1 MITHKYSNDAMK
13 TIKNLML
20 VAFAAT
26 SVIACQKEMAD
37 MNDVPSTGEV
47 VTFSASV
54 EDAETKT
61 AIHYEDGVKNF
72 STLFTSADVITVNGV
87 RSMANVLNEET
98 QEEEYKEGVKPSAD
112 QKSITFDV
120 EGVTSPYFA
129 VTGAHAKEYYAETNS
144 YKLQVSGTG
153 APQKYRTV
161 ADGQYI
167 SYWNSADILAAY
179 AEREND
185 EQKESE
191 ALHFQHMSTFY
202 AITIDKANSTVADNI
217 KNVYVRQGNG
227 DKIAGNW
234 TLEFKGED
242 HTPTLTPLALS
253 AYISFDCGETGLAQ
267 GETMLIGIPAYNY
280 ENGLIFTIKDVNGKF
295 ASFKIEAEKT
305 QHAAHGGKIFTFKPA
320 FKPGAGVINSADDWN
335 EFAAFVNNTPEKD
348 WEIYRWI
355 GDGSNT
361 IKLGKDIVA
370 EDLTPITAEFTYTFD
385 GNGKTI
391 TRTAATKSLFKNVSG
406 EVKNLT
412 VAGNLTLGDEGAT
425 LVDALMPGGK
435 VIGCTNEMTVTF
447 ELADHAYVG
456 GLVKV
461 MQGGTIENCV
471 NKGDITVKVNVS
483 AADKNAAVGGL
494 LSQVNAGTETV
505 SIKNCKNTAAVVLAP
520 KSADDASFG
529 MKVCGVGG
537 ILGWLRAVG
546 TVTMENCDNE
556 GNVTLS
562 AESIT
567 SATGTKAY
575 SISVGGVLGLG
586 APYSTSDGT
595 LSTPT
600 ADNGFDA
607 TLLNCDNT
615 GVVYNCGAVYLSG
628 STAAKKQTNK
638 RVFTGGL
645 AGSLLGKSA
654 DHVVLNTC
662 TNTGEVYTY
671 DLTGEGA
678 STQACYSSVCGGLVG
693 FGGYLDMNKC
703 IINCTMGNGKRAV
716 MSYGGVIGCA
726 VMPFNLTNSDVFVSG
741 YYNRIGNYQGNRA
754 LVAAVPVLFGTTA
767 TNTMNIAPNVAGSK
781 ITNCKIGGAVKSTT
795 SALATA
801 DGEKTD
807 DLSDVYSG
815 DKKTT
820 LFNNADKVYGEVDG
834 EVVNNLVCGQGYTSV
849 VNDVTVT
856 GFTYWNGK

>member
-37 MNDVPSTGEV
+37 INDVPSTGEV

-129 VTGAHAKEYYAETNS
+129 VTGAHAKEYYSETNS

-153 APQKYRTV
+153 APQKYRLV

-167 SYWNSADILAAY
+167 SFWNSADILAAY

-191 ALHFQHMSTFY
+191 ILHFQHMSTFY

-234 TLEFKGED
+234 TLEFKGEN

-253 AYISFDCGETGLAQ
+253 AYISFDCGEAGLAQ

-280 ENGLIFTIKDVNGKF
+280 EHGLIFTIKDVNGKF

-320 FKPGAGVINSADDWN
+320 FKPGAGVINSAGDWN

-391 TRTAATKSLFKNVSG
+391 TRTAATAALFGTLKG

-412 VAGNLTLGDEGAT
+412 LAGNFTATASQGDAPFVSV
-425 LVDALMPGGK
+425 LDGGK
-435 VIGCTNEMTVTF
+435 ISGCTNNMAITF
-447 ELADHAYVG
+447 DKADHAYVAG
-456 GLVKV
+456 IVKK
-461 MQGGTIENCV
+461 MTAGTIENCV
-471 NKGDITVKVNVS
+471 NNGPIKVKLNNDKGQKNVG
-483 AADKNAAVGGL
+483 VGGIVG
-494 LSQVNAGTETV
+494 QIDGAGNKMLVKDCTNKQAITF
-505 SIKNCKNTAAVVLAP
+505 AP
-520 KSADDASFG
+520 VIATTDDGSSA
-529 MKVCGVGG
+529 CGVGG
-537 ILGWLRAVG
+537 IAGWLRRAESF
-546 TVTMENCDNE
+546 TFENCDNE
-556 GNVTLS
+556 GNVTYS
-562 AESIT
+562 AENIT
-567 SATGTKAY
+567 SEAGAATFP
-575 SISVGGVLGLG
+575 ICVGGIIGVGSN
-586 APYSTSDGT
+586 Y
-595 LSTPT
+595 
-600 ADNGFDA
+600 NGNVIDDVA
-607 TLLNCDNT
+607 NGININISGCDNEGT
-615 GVVYNCGAVYLSG
+615 VYNCGVVN
-628 STAAKKQTNK
+628 TTNK
-638 RVFTGGL
+638 ASGKRAFTGGL
-645 AGSLLGKSA
+645 AGFLLGQAGNHA
-654 DHVVLNTC
+654 DISSC
-662 TNTGEVYTY
+662 TNTGAVYTY

-678 STQACYSSVCGGLVG
+678 STMPYFSSVAGGLVG

-703 IINCTMGNGKRAV
+703 TVNCEIGCKKRAI
-716 MSYGGVIGCA
+716 MSLGGVIGFT
-726 VMPFNLTNSDVFVSG
+726 VRPFTLTNSSVHISG
-741 YYNRIGNYQGNRA
+741 YYNRISNYQNNRA
-754 LVAAVPVLFGTTA
+754 IVASVPTYYGGNTNNPMTITPDIKGSRIADCKVGGHIYTTSSA
-767 TNTMNIAPNVAGSK
+767 L
-781 ITNCKIGGAVKSTT
+781 STT
-795 SALATA
+795 NGA
-801 DGEKTD
+801 KTD
-807 DLSDVYSG
+807 DLSGG
-815 DKKTT
+815 DFSVT
-820 LFNNADKVYGEVDG
+820 LFNSTDKIGEGV
-834 EVVNNLVCGQGYTSV
+834 VCGQGIV
-849 VNDVTVT
+849 LAEGDLTVENI
-856 GFTYWNGK
+856 TYWNGK